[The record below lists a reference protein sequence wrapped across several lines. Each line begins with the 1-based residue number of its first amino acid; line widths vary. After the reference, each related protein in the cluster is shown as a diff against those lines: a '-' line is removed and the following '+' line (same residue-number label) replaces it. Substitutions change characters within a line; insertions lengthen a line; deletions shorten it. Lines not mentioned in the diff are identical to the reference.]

1 MPGYFSHY
9 TLRLLGLFF
18 VIKQHLFCQIHRTL
32 FALLKGWRKEEAQR
46 QGVPPYVICPDA
58 TLRDIAWQKPRSLG
72 LLADVQGMGEKRL
85 ECYGKALAA
94 IVRKFVQSESV
105 AASSVLS
112 ADQS

>member
-1 MPGYFSHY
+1 MHDEEL
-9 TLRLLGLFF
+9 T
-18 VIKQHLFCQIHRTL
+18 QEERTL

-58 TLRDIAWQKPRSLG
+58 TLRDIARQKPRSLG

-94 IVRKFVQSESV
+94 IVRKFVQSESA